1 MMKTEASAERSS
13 LRSSSPHRNAYRT
26 DFQALR
32 TTFSKTGSGGG
43 LTGALAAAGGDSEV
57 KEGSENPPSSPPQR
71 MHQQLRGRKYGSN
84 VNRIKNMLFMQM
96 GMGSGEENA
105 APARIRGGR
114 GAPPSPHRR
123 VRARDVAQVAPGA
136 RVKQT
141 AEVCDRT
148 SRVDSRRE
156 GPATGSKFSE
166 TRKLFEQSA
175 RVSATAPQP
184 SSPKRERKCSQDQLL
199 DEQQGAQNLRSDRGS
214 TDSLD
219 STHPRTETR
228 LPAVSCPLT
237 APSQS
242 TGQQTLAAGR
252 SFTTGYNGFVSNAS
266 SKTLELQEQGQQQQ
280 VSFKSP
286 SVQSQHGID
295 FANQDA
301 TGSPRKSVKHEHIS
315 SQVALPSE
323 VVKSASFSQISAV
336 KATQIESGIRECLE
350 NHDQHLDRGST
361 GDFGKHLDSGASVKH
376 PDSPQRNAFVAEI
389 LSDARGSTAS
399 ENSSEESTAERST
412 DKGVK
417 SECSRYKSIIQ
428 STQNEGCSVESGDD
442 TGWDQAYEDSEEQLD
457 SDENNY
463 EPILECTEVTGL
475 SDEDNIPTKRKIKFS
490 TDPIKVFHT
499 YSNEDYDRRND
510 EVDPVAASA
519 EYELEKRVER
529 LDLFPVELEKD
540 EDGLGIS
547 IIGMGVGA
555 DAGLEKLGI
564 FVKTV
569 TEGGAAQRDSRIQ
582 VNDQIVEVDGISLV
596 GVTQSFAATV
606 LRTTKG
612 KVRFLIGR
620 EKPGQSSEV
629 AQLISQTL
637 EQERHQRELLEQH
650 YVQYDADDD
659 ETGEYATDEDDDG
672 EVGSVLTGGD
682 MAIEVFD
689 LPETGDVLSPTEVD
703 ANKITHKFKELQI
716 KHFVT
721 EAEIQKMKAKL
732 KLAEN
737 EKIQWELEK
746 TQLQQSIKENKERML
761 KLESYWIEAQTLC
774 HTVNEHLKETQ
785 SQYQALDKKYNKA
798 KKLIKDYQQK
808 EIEFV
813 KHQDAE
819 KKKLEEI
826 GKVHAAEVQK
836 LQSRIAELNV
846 ELQKLTRPN
855 GTQVNNNNN
864 IFGEEQDRRTPVDT
878 LKETPTKAIDS
889 LTRMQTYHHNNSISG
904 VNESL
909 TMKSADPDEVFDFNE
924 AVPETERLD
933 SKALKARVN
942 LSAKSKRQRPSRAR
956 VLDSVSSTDGDD
968 SLERKDAVGE
978 SPTSSPSKYCH
989 SAALPSLHQLDNEC
1003 KTRKSGDDS
1012 TAIASKKGRSP
1023 VIQKDST
1030 KQKFHDFRCPAQ
1042 KTFSKGKKQKDK
1054 VKEANRLSSG
1064 SRISNDT
1071 LESLTSNISVGES
1084 SSSIPPCVLL
1094 SWFGESSKRY
1104 NSSSNL
1110 PSPSSSTEPSSESL
1124 SPEKQRFKNF
1134 TYIDDFSPS
1143 STSSADLSGF
1153 VTEPNST
1160 GRSHILALSSD
1171 EILDEGQSPKHNQW
1185 KTCAVV
1191 DWSTHQVSHWLMGL
1205 NMEQYVPQF
1214 IAKSIDGAQ
1223 LLQLDGT
1230 KLKALGIN
1238 VSRDR
1243 AIIKKK
1249 LKELKSLVEKARKA
1263 QQKLEKQREK
1273 QRKKEQEQLLK
1284 KNKKTSKSLFL
1295 AAEPDT
1301 E

>member
-32 TTFSKTGSGGG
+32 TTFSKAGSGGG
-43 LTGALAAAGGDSEV
+43 LTGASATAGGDSEV
-57 KEGSENPPSSPPQR
+57 KEGSENPPTSPPQR

-136 RVKQT
+136 RVKLT

-323 VVKSASFSQISAV
+323 VVKSASFSQTSAV

-350 NHDQHLDRGST
+350 NHDQHLDGGST

-412 DKGVK
+412 EKGVG

-475 SDEDNIPTKRKIKFS
+475 SDEDNIPAKRKIKFS

-629 AQLISQTL
+629 SQLISQTL

-878 LKETPTKAIDS
+878 LKETPIKAIDS

-989 SAALPSLHQLDNEC
+989 RAALPSLHQLDNEC
-1003 KTRKSGDDS
+1003 KTRKSADDS

-1124 SPEKQRFKNF
+1124 SPEKQRFK
-1134 TYIDDFSPS
+1134 
-1143 STSSADLSGF
+1143 
-1153 VTEPNST
+1153 
-1160 GRSHILALSSD
+1160 
-1171 EILDEGQSPKHNQW
+1171 ILDEGQSPKHNQW
-1185 KTCAVV
+1185 KTCAVL

>member
-1124 SPEKQRFKNF
+1124 SPEKQRFK
-1134 TYIDDFSPS
+1134 
-1143 STSSADLSGF
+1143 
-1153 VTEPNST
+1153 
-1160 GRSHILALSSD
+1160 
-1171 EILDEGQSPKHNQW
+1171 ILDEGQSPKHNQW